1 MIDNG
6 LPSRP
11 PFHRHNLT
19 IVGETVPIYM
29 HGILKCIQ
37 ALYGDAEFA
46 QHLIFKPEQHYMLE
60 EPGQQLY
67 HDMHT
72 RCWWWEVQVQ

>member
-11 PFHRHNLT
+11 PFHRYNLT
-19 IVGETVPIYM
+19 VAGETVPIYM
-29 HGILKCIQ
+29 RGILECIQ

-46 QHLIFKPEQHYMLE
+46 QHLIFKPERHYTLE
-60 EPGQQLY
+60 EPRQRLY

-72 RCWWWEVQVQ
+72 GCWWWEVQVR